1 MTVRIASLAIRPRRR
16 AVLVYLT
23 AVLAVTGALSPMAEP
38 VRGQSGESWTMAWRG
53 APLERALQDVIEAT
67 GMDLAWDPL
76 LVDGKKSF
84 CVAEKATVEEILR
97 CVLDG
102 TGLDFIRRSSGLY
115 VLEIAARGA
124 PLHGNLRG
132 IILDAETEQ
141 PVSNAHI
148 YLAEAN
154 RGNIANAEGMFIFP
168 RLLPG
173 TYTMLVSHMGYLQH
187 EREISVAPGSDASTE
202 VTLESTVISLTTP
215 LIIDGIGMMPSS
227 TLLGA
232 PRTSGD
238 DAVADI
244 GSGTSGILQNLDAMP
259 GVRVNDATADVHIQG
274 GEAGEHQFRLDGAP
288 VFLPLNVASFIGPFS
303 PFALGSITVHKAGFQ
318 AKVGSQI
325 SGVID
330 AEHDVRIPPSERA
343 SNGGSM
349 YTVQVDPLS
358 TNARFTSFNVG
369 SGGTHTTTLAAMRV
383 GTWSLVAPPSLSGLL
398 DDWNSVDTFL
408 LSAFAERNT
417 PFANLPPEGEPA
429 IQFLDVHQATR
440 VRFGPLKTLN
450 VSGYL
455 GRSSLGNDLSG
466 TAIDPTEPFE
476 NPIDRLSSFTDLY
489 SWQTATGQA
498 RYDVVRGAHTLAHAK
513 VRSSFYNVNHE
524 FEAPD
529 ETLSA
534 APEDDGNRVY
544 ELGAGVG
551 VDYFSSDGHH
561 VESGLEFVLTG
572 SRFRVAGTQQLPLSH
587 ESRGGRLAAYVQD
600 RIQLGLHG
608 AVEAG
613 ARWTW
618 LHSRRTLYAEP
629 RLSFRF
635 DWQETPLGGMS
646 LYLAGGLY
654 RQFVTQF
661 DVSSRSPRTFVS
673 STRFWMG
680 NDHSVS
686 PPSAAHYAAEWL
698 VRPDDAWEFS
708 LESFYKRQYHILA
721 IDYSAEVTG
730 TPAAASTDQS
740 DFLQSSSGSTY
751 GFGLRARRSIGAGHL
766 GARFEHTV
774 SRREINN
781 LFRGERMSV
790 PWSEPF
796 RLELTADVVPARG
809 TVLLARWKSVWGRP
823 WGYRKAYYDFL
834 SAHLNDVDALLDEMR
849 QNGVSNDAIR
859 RVERQITH
867 YDLTGPDRHVLDPIH
882 QLDLSASWS
891 TRIRDL
897 AVQLRTDVVNVF
909 NRQNTAEWRFELDE
923 DSYFGGENG
932 QSGLLERSERLLL
945 PRVVSVAVRVS
956 W

>member
-1 MTVRIASLAIRPRRR
+1 
-16 AVLVYLT
+16 
-23 AVLAVTGALSPMAEP
+23 
-38 VRGQSGESWTMAWRG
+38 MAWRG
-53 APLERALQDVIEAT
+53 VALEIALQDLIEVT

-76 LVDGKKSF
+76 LVDGQKSF
-84 CVAEKATVEEILR
+84 CVAQKEVAEDVLR

-115 VLEIAARGA
+115 VLEIAARGT
-124 PLHGNLRG
+124 PLFGNLRG

-148 YLAEAN
+148 YLAGAD

-173 TYTMLVSHMGYLQH
+173 DYTMFVSHMGYRRYQ
-187 EREISVAPGSDASTE
+187 REISVSPGSDASTE

-215 LIIDGIGMMPSS
+215 LIIDGISAMPSS
-227 TLLGA
+227 TVLGA

-244 GSGTSGILQNLDAMP
+244 GSGSSGLLQTLDAMP

-303 PFALGSITVHKAGFQ
+303 PFALGSITIHKAGFP
-318 AKVGSQI
+318 ARIGSQI

-330 AEHDVRIPPSERA
+330 AEHDVRVPA
-343 SNGGSM
+343 SDGSSAGGSS
-349 YTVQVDPLS
+349 YTLQVDPLS
-358 TNARFTSFNVG
+358 TNARFASFNVG
-369 SGGTHTTTLAAMRV
+369 DAGVHTTTMAALRV
-383 GTWSLVAPPSLSGLL
+383 GTWSLVAPPSLAGLL

-440 VRFGPLKTLN
+440 IRFSPLKTLN
-450 VSGYL
+450 ISGYL
-455 GRSSLGNDLSG
+455 GRSSLGNDLSD
-466 TAIDPTEPFE
+466 TAIDPSDPAE
-476 NPIDRLSSFTDLY
+476 NPINRLSSFTDLY
-489 SWQTATGQA
+489 SWQTAVAQA
-498 RYDVVRGAHTLAHAK
+498 RYDVVRGPHTLAHAR
-513 VRSSFYNVNHE
+513 VRGSFYNVDHQFESPDAE
-524 FEAPD
+524 F
-529 ETLSA
+529 SA

-551 VDYFSSDGHH
+551 IDYFSSGGHH
-561 VESGLEFVLTG
+561 VESGLELIVTG

-587 ESRGGRLAAYVQD
+587 EARGGRLAAYVQD
-600 RIQLGLHG
+600 RIQLGSNGVL
-608 AVEAG
+608 EAG
-613 ARWTW
+613 SRWTW
-618 LHSRRTLYAEP
+618 LNSRRTLYAEP

-635 DWQETPLGGMS
+635 DWQQTPLGGMS
-646 LYLAGGLY
+646 LYVAGGLY
-654 RQFVTQF
+654 RQFVNQF

-680 NDHSVS
+680 NDESVS

-698 VRPDDAWEFS
+698 VRPDKAWEFS
-708 LESFYKRQYHILA
+708 LETFFKRQYHILA
-721 IDYSAEVTG
+721 IDYSAV
-730 TPAAASTDQS
+730 PADVSLDKVSTSGAAPIQQS

-751 GFGLRARRSIGAGHL
+751 GMGVRARRSVGAGHL
-766 GARFEHTV
+766 SARFERTV
-774 SRREINN
+774 SRREITN
-781 LFRGERMSV
+781 LFRGERMTV

-796 RLELTADVVPARG
+796 RLELTADIVPARG
-809 TVLLARWKSVWGRP
+809 TVLLARWKSVWSRP

-834 SAHLNDVDALLDEMR
+834 SAHLNDVDALIEDMR

-859 RVERQITH
+859 RVERQISH
-867 YDLTGPDRHVLDPIH
+867 YDLTTPDAHILDPIH

-897 AVQLRTDVVNVF
+897 GFQFRADVVNVLG
-909 NRQNTAEWRFELDE
+909 RENTAEWRFELDE
-923 DSYFGGENG
+923 DTYFGGEENRTG
-932 QSGLLERSERLLL
+932 VLQRSERLLL

>member
-1 MTVRIASLAIRPRRR
+1 M
-16 AVLVYLT
+16 VYLT
-23 AVLAVTGALSPMAEP
+23 AILAVTGFLSLSTETA
-38 VRGQSGESWTMAWRG
+38 RAQGGASWTMAWRG
-53 APLERALQDVIEAT
+53 VPLERALQDLIEAT
-67 GMDLAWDPL
+67 DMDLAWDPL
-76 LVDGKKSF
+76 LVDGKQSF
-84 CVAEKATVEEILR
+84 CVAETATAEEVLGCI
-97 CVLDG
+97 LDG

-115 VLEIAARGA
+115 VLEIAARGT
-124 PLHGNLRG
+124 PLFGNLRG

-154 RGNIANAEGMFIFP
+154 RGNVANAEGMFIFP

-173 TYTMLVSHMGYLQH
+173 EYTMRVSHMGYLQY
-187 EREISVAPGSDASTE
+187 ERQISVAPGSDASTE

-227 TLLGA
+227 TVLGA

-244 GSGTSGILQNLDAMP
+244 GSGTSGLLQNLDAMP

-303 PFALGSITVHKAGFQ
+303 PFALGSITIHKAGFQ
-318 AKVGSQI
+318 ANVGSQI
-325 SGVID
+325 SGVIE
-330 AEHDVRIPPSERA
+330 AEHDVRIPPSDRG
-343 SNGGSM
+343 SDGGSM
-349 YTVQVDPLS
+349 YTLQVDPLS

-369 SGGTHTTTLAAMRV
+369 TRGVHTTTMAALRV

-450 VSGYL
+450 ISGYL
-455 GRSSLGNDLSG
+455 GRSSLGNDLSDR
-466 TAIDPTEPFE
+466 AVDPTNPIE
-476 NPIDRLSSFTDLY
+476 NPLDRLSSFTDLY
-489 SWQTATGQA
+489 SWQTAVAQA
-498 RYDVVRGAHTLAHAK
+498 RYDVVRGAHTLAHAR
-513 VRSSFYNVNHE
+513 VRGSFYNVNHD

-529 ETLSA
+529 EEISGT
-534 APEDDGNRVY
+534 PEDDGNRVY

-551 VDYFSSDGHH
+551 VDYYSGGGHH
-561 VESGLEFVLTG
+561 LESGFELVLTG
-572 SRFRVAGTQQLPLSH
+572 SRFRIAGTQQLPLSH
-587 ESRGGRLAAYVQD
+587 QSSGGRLATYVQD
-600 RIQLGLHG
+600 RIQLGQHG
-608 AVEAG
+608 VMEAG

-635 DWQETPLGGMS
+635 DWNETPLGGMS
-646 LYLAGGLY
+646 LYLASGLY
-654 RQFVTQF
+654 RQFVNQF

-680 NDHSVS
+680 NDDSVS

-698 VRPDDAWEFS
+698 VRPDDDWEFS
-708 LESFYKRQYHILA
+708 LESFYKRQYHILT
-721 IDYSAEVTG
+721 IDYSADPAG
-730 TPAAASTDQS
+730 AAALPSETGASPPTVHQS
-740 DFLQSSSGSTY
+740 DFLQSSTGSTY
-751 GFGLRARRSIGAGHL
+751 GFGVHARRNVGAGNL
-766 GARFEHTV
+766 GVRFERTV
-774 SRREINN
+774 SRREITN
-781 LFRGERMSV
+781 LFRGERMTV

-796 RLELTADVVPARG
+796 RLELAVDIVPARG
-809 TVLLARWKSVWGRP
+809 TVLLARWKSVWSRP

-834 SAHLNDVDALLDEMR
+834 SSHLNDVNALLEEMR

-867 YDLTGPDRHVLDPIH
+867 YNLTEPDAHVLDPVH

-891 TRIRDL
+891 TRIRNL
-897 AVQLRTDVVNVF
+897 GLQLRADVVNVLD
-909 NRQNTAEWRFELDE
+909 RRNTAEWRFELDE
-923 DSYFGGENG
+923 DSYFGGEDG
-932 QSGLLERSERLLL
+932 QTGLLERSERLLL
-945 PRVVSVAVRVS
+945 PRVVTIAARVS